1 METMC
6 VNAAMSPTLAL
17 LPVGKLLSANS
28 VAVEKADLSL
38 GQFAGARLSAAP
50 APPVP
55 DVPRP
60 APPAVV
66 SATVASSP
74 VAPAPV
80 AAAGTPSA
88 PAPAA
93 LLPAAGVAPL
103 LPAAGVAP
111 LLPAAGVASG
121 AAAPALPSPFVQS
134 GAPASAS
141 ARASSSTPGGA
152 GVALAPHSPALGLAL
167 DGPRLALFAR
177 GLASLLEEGLH
188 FPRIPPPPAPFVPAP
203 VRLPADLESPPHQA
217 CGRTRPRERPSAD
230 SSDEE
235 SSASSVPSLEFLG
248 ESTPVYESPP
258 SSPRPPP
265 SPRPPLR
272 SPLASQAPNA
282 LTLAAYLAR
291 NPLRSS
297 SAGLVSTPPLVGE
310 PAAAPPSRFAGGP
323 PAVSATCTPLPAA
336 PLLAGVPPVA
346 TATCTPVPSGCAF
359 GLPSSQLGQGGALSS
374 APACGSLLLPPG
386 TSPEVALLFRL
397 MEERFAALAA
407 QTGGAAV
414 VPPGVLP
421 PAKESYKDYL
431 RRVGVPEDRGS
442 LTPFV
447 PHFPLAAAVDLAEFG
462 GATVNLSTVPPD
474 VVARAREL
482 LVAAIPD
489 LRSEWPDE
497 IADNIQRSCLADML
511 RLPCPRGFPLGAP
524 LTPPEECARGG
535 ETADAQR
542 RREVDSRRIRTHV
555 QFLLLKARGLELTRL
570 GLKGLEAALPGRWL
584 RRWDPTCSRLRNLW
598 PINAEAS
605 TETNKL
611 RKIWAAVVSWSK
623 LKAWIAKKLSERSL
637 YADQPAVQAKLPD
650 PARLLWA
657 PEVVAAQLDGQKA
670 TVEGDKVER
679 SLSRRGEGSQ
689 RPFRPRN
696 RQQKRPRQEPH
707 RRSPTARI

>member
-1 METMC
+1 MSQRATSTSTTSSAEPNPSGTPSDVLAALVTALRQVPAAMVAPVLPRLDRVDFDSFLAFQEQLIGAPPVETQNGALRLEVGSLAVFRPVFTRPSPAPPVSANEPSVSVPMETMC
-6 VNAAMSPTLAL
+6 VMSPTLAL

-60 APPAVV
+60 APRGCFRHGGFLPGGSCPGGGGRHAIG
-66 SATVASSP
+66 SGSGGSLACGWRCASLACGGRGASLACGGRCEWCGGSRSP
-74 VAPAPV
+74 LALRLWPHS
-80 AAAGTPSA
+80 AAGT
-88 PAPAA
+88 
-93 LLPAAGVAPL
+93 
-103 LPAAGVAP
+103 
-111 LLPAAGVASG
+111 
-121 AAAPALPSPFVQS
+121 
-134 GAPASAS
+134 
-141 ARASSSTPGGA
+141 
-152 GVALAPHSPALGLAL
+152 
-167 DGPRLALFAR
+167 
-177 GLASLLEEGLH
+177 
-188 FPRIPPPPAPFVPAP
+188 
-203 VRLPADLESPPHQA
+203 
-217 CGRTRPRERPSAD
+217 PSAD

-248 ESTPVYESPP
+248 ESTP
-258 SSPRPPP
+258 
-265 SPRPPLR
+265 
-272 SPLASQAPNA
+272 APNA

-310 PAAAPPSRFAGGP
+310 PAAAPPSRLAGGP

-374 APACGSLLLPPG
+374 APACGSLSLPPG

-442 LTPFV
+442 LTP
-447 PHFPLAAAVDLAEFG
+447 L
-462 GATVNLSTVPPD
+462 
-474 VVARAREL
+474 
-482 LVAAIPD
+482 
-489 LRSEWPDE
+489 
-497 IADNIQRSCLADML
+497 
-511 RLPCPRGFPLGAP
+511 GFPLGAP

-570 GLKGLEAALPGRWL
+570 GLKGLEAALPGAVAEAL
-584 RRWDPTCSRLRNLW
+584 GPDLQPAAQLVAGVVAAQ
-598 PINAEAS
+598 INAEAS

-679 SLSRRGEGSQ
+679 ASPAVAKGLSAPSGPAIVSRSARARSPIAAPLPPEYDGVVPSIVSGAGRELMPTCVDISRPGGLAVSESLFLG
-689 RPFRPRN
+689 PFR
-696 RQQKRPRQEPH
+696 
-707 RRSPTARI
+707 SPEEQALAAGLPQVT

>member
-1 METMC
+1 M
-6 VNAAMSPTLAL
+6 AHGWP
-17 LPVGKLLSANS
+17 
-28 VAVEKADLSL
+28 
-38 GQFAGARLSAAP
+38 
-50 APPVP
+50 
-55 DVPRP
+55 
-60 APPAVV
+60 
-66 SATVASSP
+66 SSP
-74 VAPAPV
+74 
-80 AAAGTPSA
+80 G
-88 PAPAA
+88 
-93 LLPAAGVAPL
+93 
-103 LPAAGVAP
+103 
-111 LLPAAGVASG
+111 
-121 AAAPALPSPFVQS
+121 
-134 GAPASAS
+134 
-141 ARASSSTPGGA
+141 
-152 GVALAPHSPALGLAL
+152 
-167 DGPRLALFAR
+167 

-374 APACGSLLLPPG
+374 APACGSLSLPPG

-570 GLKGLEAALPGRWL
+570 GLKGLEAALPGAVAEAL
-584 RRWDPTCSRLRNLW
+584 GPDLQPAAQLVAGRLLERVRPLIGDCLSTLGVVAAQ
-598 PINAEAS
+598 INAEAS

-696 RQQKRPRQEPH
+696 RQQKRPRQEPRPKAPESRPAAPPRPPAPH
-707 RRSPTARI
+707 PPQQAGRGRGAPFHKK